1 MFPEYADL
9 ISQLKTSDRLFAS
22 LLDKHK
28 EMDRKLQSIE
38 SGAVQATREEVE
50 VLKKKKLGYKDQIY
64 NRLLECSTA
73 AKTAG

>member
-9 ISQLKTSDRLFAS
+9 IPELMTRDRRFAA

-28 EMDRKLQSIE
+28 DLDRKLRAIDA
-38 SGAVQATREEVE
+38 GAEQATHEEVE

-64 NRLLECSTA
+64 SRLRECRA
-73 AKTAG
+73 AVK